1 MFKIKVILKS
11 IAKRSKFLRKIMRFV
26 FFTFGKFHY
35 ELISRNIEVDEKR
48 ILFACFQGKSYSDS
62 PKALYEY
69 ILKNGE
75 YKDYRLVW
83 GFENP
88 QKYSFLENNPNTRVV
103 KIKSKEYLKELAKA
117 KYWFIN
123 FKTDDHIFPKKNQVL
138 LQCWHGTP
146 LKRLGCDLLHFDNAM
161 NTAKELSRRY
171 EIETQKYSF
180 FISPSRF
187 ASEKFVSAWNMKA
200 LGKENIILETGY
212 PRNDFLYSFTE
223 EDALRLKNN
232 LGLPLDKKVILYA
245 PTYRDNQH
253 SVSEGYTY
261 RLNVDFDFLE
271 RELKEDYVILFRAHY
286 FVADS
291 FNFEKYKGFVYDLSS
306 YDDISELYVI
316 SDMLIT
322 DYSSV
327 FFDYANLKRPIIFY
341 MYDLESYR
349 DEMRGF
355 YLDLSELPSS
365 PVQTEEELAERI
377 KNAYVDEKY
386 LEFRNRFCYL
396 EDGKACERVIKAVLD

>member
-1 MFKIKVILKS
+1 
-11 IAKRSKFLRKIMRFV
+11 MRFV
-26 FFTFGKFHY
+26 FFTFGKFRY
-35 ELISRNIEVDEKR
+35 ELIAKPIGVDEKK
-48 ILFACFQGKSYSDS
+48 ILFASFQGKSYSDS

-69 ILKNGE
+69 ILKDGK

-88 QKYSFLENNPNTRVV
+88 QKYLYLESNPNTKVI
-103 KIKSKEYLKELAKA
+103 KIKSKEYLKELASA

-171 EIETQKYSF
+171 EIETEKYSF

-187 ASEKFVSAWNMKA
+187 ASEKFASAWNMKA
-200 LGKENIILETGY
+200 LSKENIILETGY
-212 PRNDFLYSFTE
+212 PRNDFLYTFTA
-223 EDALRLKNN
+223 EDVLKLKKK
-232 LGLPLDKKVILYA
+232 LGLPLNKKVLLYA

-253 SVSEGYTY
+253 SASEGYTY
-261 RLNVDFDFLE
+261 KLKIDFDFLE
-271 RELKEDYVILFRAHY
+271 RELNKDYVILFRAHY
-286 FVADS
+286 FVADN
-291 FNFEKYKGFVYDLSS
+291 FDFEKYKGFVYDLSS

-316 SDMLIT
+316 SDILIT

-355 YLDLSELPSS
+355 YLDLSDLPSS
-365 PVQTEEELAERI
+365 PVETEKELIEKI
-377 KNAYVDEKY
+377 KNADVDEKY
-386 LEFRNRFCYL
+386 LEFHKRFCYL
-396 EDGKACERVIKAVLD
+396 EDGKACERVIKAILD